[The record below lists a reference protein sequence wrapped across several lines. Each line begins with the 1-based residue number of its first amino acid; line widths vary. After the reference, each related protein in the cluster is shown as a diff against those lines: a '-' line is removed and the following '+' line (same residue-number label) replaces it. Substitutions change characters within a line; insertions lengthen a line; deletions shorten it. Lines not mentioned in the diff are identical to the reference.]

1 MAMSFVPPTPDLQKI
16 IAAWESWERG
26 EEQPGKTIASLKTA
40 GLDVILR
47 DLVASGWAPVSK

>member
-1 MAMSFVPPTPDLQKI
+1 MSFDPPAPDLQKI

-26 EEQPGKTIASLKTA
+26 EEQPGKTIATLKTA

-47 DLVASGWAPVSK
+47 DLAARGWAPVSK